1 MIYFEKSQ
9 PAPESLA
16 IEKQKQSGTW
26 RTQEVIDRV
35 SADFKHKCY
44 ICESQ
49 KPNTI
54 NIEHFIP
61 HQDNHDLK
69 FDWNNL
75 FYACGHCNGIKLAK
89 YDNILNCTKVEDD
102 VEGKIGYNIKDEFPK
117 FKVAV
122 TAIEN
127 DTRSTQTAAL
137 LNAVFEG
144 TTAEKRQEAAYIRE
158 RLQHELL
165 IFRDLILQYR
175 KDPNDSATKN
185 GIKAHLDSSS
195 AFTAFKRAII
205 KSTPDLLAKFGENL

>member
-16 IEKQKQSGTW
+16 VEKQKQSGTW
-26 RTQEVIDRV
+26 RAQDVIDRV
-35 SADFKHKCY
+35 SADFRHKCY

-61 HQDNHDLK
+61 HQGNRDLM

-102 VEGKIGYNIKDEFPK
+102 VEGKIGYRIKEFPK
-117 FKVAV
+117 FEVAV
-122 TAIEN
+122 TAVEN

-137 LNAVFEG
+137 LNAVFAG
-144 TTAEKRQEAAYIRE
+144 TNAEKRQEAAYIRE
-158 RLQHELL
+158 RLQRELL
-165 IFRDLILQYR
+165 TFRDLILQY
-175 KDPNDSATKN
+175 KKNTNDSATKK

-205 KSTPDLLAKFGENL
+205 KSDPELLVEFGEAL